1 MIQAQLQPSPAAR
14 TSPAA
19 GFPGGGASHAAGARL
34 LASRSRTRAT
44 APAGKPGCRAGAH
57 QGRDDPPANE
67 NVPTLD
73 SLTENAYQLMRDAET
88 FAQYVSGRTLR
99 AYQREVVETV
109 MSAVLQRRGHS
120 LVVMLPRQS
129 GKNELQAHLEAYLLC
144 LYSGVGAEIVKVS
157 PTLRPQAENAMRRLE
172 GVLKENPLTLTL
184 WHREAGHIY
193 RIGKARITFLSAA
206 PESNIVG
213 ATASILLEVDE
224 AQHVAISKFDKEV
237 APMAASTNATRV
249 FWGTAWTSQT
259 LLGRE
264 LRNAR
269 RMQNRD
275 KIERVFK
282 MSCEEVAAE
291 VPEYGKYV
299 AGQVALLGRRHPMV
313 RTQYYSEEIDADC
326 GMFPARRIA
335 LMKTNGD
342 RRPAVTHPQPGS
354 LYAFLLDVAG
364 QDEKVGEN
372 GSPTDGS
379 LANPRRDATALTII
393 EIDLSSL
400 ADELIRRPTYRPRE
414 RRLWVGTRHT
424 RLYAEL
430 KALAALWKPRT
441 IVVDATGIGAGLSAF
456 LGRAFPGQVIPF
468 TFTSA
473 SKSKLGWDFLSI
485 VDTGRWK
492 EGAHPEPPGH
502 EPMGSSFSP
511 PADDTAARQALR
523 ELFFKQLAHCQYE
536 IQPGAE
542 QTMRWGAPDGAT
554 DPDSGEPLHDDLV
567 ISAALSAV
575 LDRQDW
581 FPALPAVIIPARDPL
596 EEMDKGF

>member
-1 MIQAQLQPSPAAR
+1 MIQAQLQISPAAQ
-14 TSPAA
+14 TLPAA
-19 GFPGGGASHAAGARL
+19 GFPGGGAFHTAAARL
-34 LASRSRTRAT
+34 FAGRTRTRA
-44 APAGKPGCRAGAH
+44 AVPAGKPGCRAGAH
-57 QGRDDPPANE
+57 QGRDDSPSSE
-67 NVPTLD
+67 SVPTLE
-73 SLTENAYQLMRDAET
+73 SLTGNAFQLMRDAET
-88 FAQYVSGRTLR
+88 FAQYASGRTLR
-99 AYQREVVETV
+99 EYQRNVVEAV
-109 MSAVLQRRGHS
+109 MTAVLERRGHS
-120 LVVMLPRQS
+120 LVVMFPRQS

-144 LYSGVGAEIVKVS
+144 LFSGTGAEIVKVS

-172 GVLKENPLTLTL
+172 GVLRENPLTRTL

-213 ATASILLEVDE
+213 ATASLLLEVDE
-224 AQHVAISKFDKEV
+224 AQHVAISKYDKEV

-264 LRNAR
+264 LRSVRRAR
-269 RMQNRD
+269 HDDGIKRLF
-275 KIERVFK
+275 KIG
-282 MSCEEVAAE
+282 CEEVARE

-335 LMKTNGD
+335 LMKTNGE
-342 RRPAVTHPQPGS
+342 RHPATVHPQPGR

-364 QDEKVGEN
+364 QDEKVGDN
-372 GSPTDGS
+372 SAPTDGS
-379 LANPRRDATALTII
+379 LANPRRDATALTIV

-400 ADELIRRPTYRPRE
+400 ADELIRRPTYRPRD

-456 LGRAFPGQVIPF
+456 LSRAFPGQVIPF

-473 SKSKLGWDFLSI
+473 SKSRLGWDFLSI

-492 EGAHPEPPGH
+492 EGTHPEPPGH
-502 EPMGSSFSP
+502 QPMGSTFCP
-511 PADDTAARQALR
+511 PADDSAAHQAAR
-523 ELFFKQLAHCQYE
+523 ELFFKQLANCQYE

-542 QTMRWGAPDGAT
+542 QTMRWGVPDGAS

-581 FPALPAVIIPARDPL
+581 SPALPAVIIPGRDPL
-596 EEMDKGF
+596 DEMEKGF